1 MPESVLSKALEEL
14 VNSFSLEKLKDEV
27 LYFKFKDLSPDIY
40 ERRLYEFE
48 DEKFSEINEIL
59 KVTLKDSNVLKAYA
73 IRVEGE
79 LSERSSKKRQFELAK
94 RILRT
99 IDNVGTQAGLFTFYD
114 ENGNFRFSLVY
125 KVYQPGKTT
134 FSHFKRYTYYIEK
147 RRPYRTFLKAFLFYD
162 YTTLSSI
169 KSAFSIIPLTKE
181 FFEEIQNWYAWAL
194 KYSWFPGGI
203 LEENLIRLLTRLI
216 FVWFLKEKKLIPEE
230 IFEKEYLKGIVKDF
244 GKGNFYYNVILQ
256 NLFFATL
263 NRYPEDR
270 RFAKEGSFLENK
282 TEFGVKTLFRYRDKL
297 LVKEDEFLTLFSQV
311 PFVNGGLFE
320 CLDEDKNYVDGFSR
334 NESKRAKLPDV
345 LFFSEERE
353 EELSEFYGEKRKVK
367 VRGLINILKD
377 YNFTADESSPVDV
390 EVSLDPELLGHIFEN
405 LLASYNPETQTTA
418 RKVTGSYY
426 TPKEIVDFMVEEALI
441 EYFKTKTSL
450 SEEEIRKILS
460 YSDEE
465 LELGEKKTKELITA
479 IDSLKIIDPAVG
491 SGAFPMGIVH
501 KLVHILSKI
510 DPQNKLWYELQ
521 FEKAIHEIEQVLKL
535 EDKGEREKLLKE
547 VNENFDESINYPD
560 YARKLYIIEN
570 SIYGVD
576 IQPIAT
582 QICKLRFFLSLLIDQ
597 KVDKEKSNFGIKP
610 LPHLE
615 TKFVCANTLIAL
627 EKPKQLSLG
636 DNNIRELKEEL
647 RNVYKRFFRI
657 KTRAE
662 KLRLKE
668 KAERIKQ
675 ELKNILQK
683 LGFPSDTTEKIVNF
697 DIFSQTA
704 KADWFD
710 LEWMF
715 GIEDGFD
722 IVIGNPPYVRQEKI
736 KNLKPVLKAQG
747 YKTFEGTADLYV
759 YFYEK
764 GYELLKEGGVLSF
777 ISSNKW
783 LRTIYGQK
791 LRKFLKENTTLL
803 KLVDFNGYKV
813 FAQTVDTCIME
824 FLKKK
829 PSPNHEFSYAIVPSD
844 TEDPIEYIKNNQ
856 KNMKQE
862 KLSDNAWTLGDEKVL
877 ALKEKIEKVGKPL
890 KDWDVKIYRG
900 VLTGFDKAFIIDT
913 ETRNKILANCKTEEE
928 RKRTEAIIKPVL
940 RGRDIERWRY
950 EWAGLWVICTFPS
963 LKLNIDDYPAL
974 RDYLASF
981 GERLLQ
987 DGKPGH
993 RKKTPHKW
1001 FETQDNIAYYP
1012 EFEKEKIV
1020 WNRITEKI
1028 IFSYVNAGYYILDS
1042 TFMITGKNL
1051 KFLIAI
1057 LNSNTISWWIK
1068 LSAATLGDGS
1078 YGAKIYIEKS
1088 PIPPIT
1094 PQNQHIVKQIEELA
1108 SQILSLTQSDDYE
1121 ENLQKQAQV
1130 KNLEKQIDSLVYK
1143 LYGLTEEEIKI
1154 IEGGG

>member
-1 MPESVLSKALEEL
+1 MPESALSKALEEL

-99 IDNVGTQAGLFTFYD
+99 IDNVVTQAGLFTFYD

-134 FSHFKRYTYYIEK
+134 FSHFKRYTYYVEK
-147 RRPYRTFLKAFLFYD
+147 GKPYRTFLKAFLSYD

-169 KSAFSIIPLTKE
+169 KSAFSTIPLTEE
-181 FFEEIQNWYAWAL
+181 FFTEIQNWYAWAL

-230 IFEKEYLKGIVKDF
+230 IFEEEHLKGIVKDF

-353 EELSEFYGEKRKVK
+353 EDLSEFYGEKRKVK

-418 RKVTGSYY
+418 RKATGSYY
-426 TPKEIVDFMVEEALI
+426 TPKEIVDFMVEEVLI

-501 KLVHILSKI
+501 KLVHVLSKI
-510 DPQNKLWYELQ
+510 DPENKLWYELQ
-521 FEKAIHEIEQVLKL
+521 FEKALREIEQVLKL

-615 TKFVCANTLIAL
+615 TKFVSANTLIAL

-636 DNNIRELKEEL
+636 DNDIRELKEEL
-647 RNVYKRFFRI
+647 RNIYKRFFRI

-675 ELKNILQK
+675 ELKNRLQK

-722 IVIGNPPYVRQEKI
+722 IVIGNPPHGDITGKYRDPLCEKFRYYERRKNIASFFIEVSHFLGKSDTVVYYIVPKSLTFVESWKKVREFLVSKNKLLCVIDITEAFKNVRLEQVIIGFKLSNNANTGDYEFKIGDFWGDSIEIRGKATKSLIQKFDIIPIYCDNIKLKIYEK
-736 KNLKPVLKAQG
+736 LTHGTVLLRDIS
-747 YKTFEGTADLYV
+747 KTFRGLGWQ
-759 YFYEK
+759 K
-764 GYELLKEGGVLSF
+764 F
-777 ISSNKW
+777 ISDEGDIPI
-783 LRTIYGQK
+783 LRGINIAKY
-791 LRKFLKENTTLL
+791 
-803 KLVDFNGYKV
+803 
-813 FAQTVDTCIME
+813 
-824 FLKKK
+824 
-829 PSPNHEFSYAIVPSD
+829 
-844 TEDPIEYIKNNQ
+844 
-856 KNMKQE
+856 
-862 KLSDNAWTLGDEKVL
+862 
-877 ALKEKIEKVGKPL
+877 
-890 KDWDVKIYRG
+890 KIYRN
-900 VLTGFDKAFIIDT
+900 LA
-913 ETRNKILANCKTEEE
+913 KIKVQPEE
-928 RKRTEAIIKPVL
+928 IKSSKVVKL
-940 RGRDIERWRY
+940 RS
-950 EWAGLWVICTFPS
+950 P
-963 LKLNIDDYPAL
+963 
-974 RDYLASF
+974 
-981 GERLLQ
+981 
-987 DGKPGH
+987 
-993 RKKTPHKW
+993 
-1001 FETQDNIAYYP
+1001 
-1012 EFEKEKIV
+1012 KIV
-1020 WNRITEKI
+1020 SQNIIAHVNKPFDRLVIMATYDKDGLLTLDTVMNTIITNKNY
-1028 IFSYVNAGYYILDS
+1028 SYFYIL
-1042 TFMITGKNL
+1042 G
-1051 KFLIAI
+1051 I
-1057 LNSNTISWWIK
+1057 LNSRLAEWYYYWFVYNRAIRTMHFDESYMGKLPIK
-1068 LSAATLGDGS
+1068 
-1078 YGAKIYIEKS
+1078 IVN
-1088 PIPPIT
+1088 
-1094 PQNQHIVKQIEELA
+1094 PQNQPIVKQIEDLV

>member
-1 MPESVLSKALEEL
+1 
-14 VNSFSLEKLKDEV
+14 
-27 LYFKFKDLSPDIY
+27 
-40 ERRLYEFE
+40 
-48 DEKFSEINEIL
+48 
-59 KVTLKDSNVLKAYA
+59 
-73 IRVEGE
+73 
-79 LSERSSKKRQFELAK
+79 
-94 RILRT
+94 
-99 IDNVGTQAGLFTFYD
+99 
-114 ENGNFRFSLVY
+114 
-125 KVYQPGKTT
+125 
-134 FSHFKRYTYYIEK
+134 
-147 RRPYRTFLKAFLFYD
+147 
-162 YTTLSSI
+162 
-169 KSAFSIIPLTKE
+169 
-181 FFEEIQNWYAWAL
+181 
-194 KYSWFPGGI
+194 
-203 LEENLIRLLTRLI
+203 
-216 FVWFLKEKKLIPEE
+216 
-230 IFEKEYLKGIVKDF
+230 
-244 GKGNFYYNVILQ
+244 
-256 NLFFATL
+256 
-263 NRYPEDR
+263 
-270 RFAKEGSFLENK
+270 
-282 TEFGVKTLFRYRDKL
+282 
-297 LVKEDEFLTLFSQV
+297 
-311 PFVNGGLFE
+311 
-320 CLDEDKNYVDGFSR
+320 
-334 NESKRAKLPDV
+334 
-345 LFFSEERE
+345 
-353 EELSEFYGEKRKVK
+353 
-367 VRGLINILKD
+367 
-377 YNFTADESSPVDV
+377 
-390 EVSLDPELLGHIFEN
+390 
-405 LLASYNPETQTTA
+405 
-418 RKVTGSYY
+418 
-426 TPKEIVDFMVEEALI
+426 
-441 EYFKTKTSL
+441 
-450 SEEEIRKILS
+450 
-460 YSDEE
+460 
-465 LELGEKKTKELITA
+465 
-479 IDSLKIIDPAVG
+479 
-491 SGAFPMGIVH
+491 
-501 KLVHILSKI
+501 
-510 DPQNKLWYELQ
+510 
-521 FEKAIHEIEQVLKL
+521 
-535 EDKGEREKLLKE
+535 
-547 VNENFDESINYPD
+547 
-560 YARKLYIIEN
+560 
-570 SIYGVD
+570 
-576 IQPIAT
+576 
-582 QICKLRFFLSLLIDQ
+582 
-597 KVDKEKSNFGIKP
+597 
-610 LPHLE
+610 
-615 TKFVCANTLIAL
+615 
-627 EKPKQLSLG
+627 
-636 DNNIRELKEEL
+636 
-647 RNVYKRFFRI
+647 
-657 KTRAE
+657 
-662 KLRLKE
+662 
-668 KAERIKQ
+668 
-675 ELKNILQK
+675 
-683 LGFPSDTTEKIVNF
+683 
-697 DIFSQTA
+697 
-704 KADWFD
+704 
-710 LEWMF
+710 
-715 GIEDGFD
+715 
-722 IVIGNPPYVRQEKI
+722 
-736 KNLKPVLKAQG
+736 
-747 YKTFEGTADLYV
+747 
-759 YFYEK
+759 
-764 GYELLKEGGVLSF
+764 YELLKEGGVLSF